1 MARNNIK
8 SGLLAVTFYLE
19 NKDFGVCSA
28 SLHHDKESVTVKI
41 VSGANKV
48 TLKKQG
54 SPPEYDI
61 RGEGPAVSTSDDSKV
76 FLANFISAVVNQ
88 IARTQLYLFFNEE
101 EEGSADLGE
110 FVFTLSQ
117 FMRVFHHH
125 FGGAAQLFAEQRRE
139 TAGSGL
145 GSSSKEDPVK
155 GMEEEGVEK
164 TGTVDRRVS
173 VSSSG
178 SEAEEIELEK
188 SLERIDMQKKSS
200 DKVELSSTD
209 TDDSETFLTPEDLSE
224 EQ

>member
-54 SPPEYDI
+54 SPSEYDI

-76 FLANFISAVVNQ
+76 FLANFVSGVVNQ
-88 IARTQLYLFFNEE
+88 IARTQLYLLFNE

-139 TAGSGL
+139 TAGPGPGL

-155 GMEEEGVEK
+155 GMEKEGVEK

-178 SEAEEIELEK
+178 SEAEEIELE
-188 SLERIDMQKKSS
+188 RIDMQKKSS

-209 TDDSETFLTPEDLSE
+209 DSETFFTPED
-224 EQ
+224 

>member
-41 VSGANKV
+41 LSGPNKV

-54 SPPEYDI
+54 SPSEYGI

-76 FLANFISAVVNQ
+76 FLANFVSAVVNQ
-88 IARTQLYLFFNEE
+88 LARTQLYLFFNEE
-101 EEGSADLGE
+101 EGSADLEE
-110 FVFTLSQ
+110 FVSTLSQ
-117 FMRVFHHH
+117 FMRVFHQH
-125 FGGAAQLFAEQRRE
+125 FGGAAQLFAEQRGE
-139 TAGSGL
+139 TTGLGL
-145 GSSSKEDPVK
+145 GSFSREGPVK
-155 GMEEEGVEK
+155 AVEK
-164 TGTVDRRVS
+164 TGKVDRRVS
-173 VSSSG
+173 MSSSG
-178 SEAEEIELEK
+178 SEEIELEE
-188 SLERIDMQKKSS
+188 SLERIDMQEKSS
-200 DKVELSSTD
+200 DKVDLSSTD

>member
-41 VSGANKV
+41 LSGPNKI

-54 SPPEYDI
+54 SPSEYGI

-76 FLANFISAVVNQ
+76 FLANFVSAVVNQ
-88 IARTQLYLFFNEE
+88 MARTQLYLFFNEE
-101 EEGSADLGE
+101 ESSADLEE
-110 FVFTLSQ
+110 FVSTLSQ
-117 FMRVFHHH
+117 FMRVFHQH
-125 FGGAAQLFAEQRRE
+125 FGGAAQLFAEQRGE
-139 TAGSGL
+139 TAGLGL
-145 GSSSKEDPVK
+145 GSSSREGPVK
-155 GMEEEGVEK
+155 AVEK
-164 TGTVDRRVS
+164 TGKVDRRVS
-173 VSSSG
+173 MSSSG
-178 SEAEEIELEK
+178 SEEIELEE

>member
-8 SGLLAVTFYLE
+8 SGLLAVTFNLE

-41 VSGANKV
+41 LSGPNKI

-54 SPPEYDI
+54 SPSEYGI

-76 FLANFISAVVNQ
+76 FLANFVSAVVNQ
-88 IARTQLYLFFNEE
+88 MARTQLYLFFNEE
-101 EEGSADLGE
+101 EGSADLEE
-110 FVFTLSQ
+110 FVSTLSQ
-117 FMRVFHHH
+117 FMRVFHQH
-125 FGGAAQLFAEQRRE
+125 FGGAAQLFAEQRGV
-139 TAGSGL
+139 TAGLGL
-145 GSSSKEDPVK
+145 GSFSREGPVK
-155 GMEEEGVEK
+155 AEEK
-164 TGTVDRRVS
+164 TGKVDRRVS
-173 VSSSG
+173 MSSSG
-178 SEAEEIELEK
+178 SEEIELEE

>member
-41 VSGANKV
+41 LSGPNKV

-54 SPPEYDI
+54 SPSEYGI

-76 FLANFISAVVNQ
+76 FLANFVSAVVNQ

-101 EEGSADLGE
+101 EGSADLEE
-110 FVFTLSQ
+110 FVSTLSQ

-125 FGGAAQLFAEQRRE
+125 FGGAAQLFAEQRGE
-139 TAGSGL
+139 TAGLGL
-145 GSSSKEDPVK
+145 GSFSREGPVK
-155 GMEEEGVEK
+155 AVEK
-164 TGTVDRRVS
+164 TGKVDRRVS
-173 VSSSG
+173 MSSSG
-178 SEAEEIELEK
+178 SEEIELEE

>member
-28 SLHHDKESVTVKI
+28 SLHHDRESVTVKI
-41 VSGANKV
+41 LSGPNKI

-54 SPPEYDI
+54 SPSEYGI

-76 FLANFISAVVNQ
+76 FLANFVSAVVNQ
-88 IARTQLYLFFNEE
+88 IARTQMYLFFNEE
-101 EEGSADLGE
+101 EGSADLEE
-110 FVFTLSQ
+110 FVSTLSQ
-117 FMRVFHHH
+117 FMRVFHQH
-125 FGGAAQLFAEQRRE
+125 FGGAAQLFAEQRAE
-139 TAGSGL
+139 TAGLNL
-145 GSSSKEDPVK
+145 GIFSREGPVK
-155 GMEEEGVEK
+155 AVEK
-164 TGTVDRRVS
+164 TGKVDRRVS

-178 SEAEEIELEK
+178 SEEIELEE